1 MGARKMEIFNTTR
14 QHTDGWM
21 VYHIWSDKVVNGK
34 VLAKTSCKGVQ
45 KKRNELVREDF
56 LSIIENPTQ
65 KHLVENAG
73 FIRDGLETRTYI
85 QTKRGLNYWYVKRKV
100 LQDGVTTSHLDI

>member
-1 MGARKMEIFNTTR
+1 M
-14 QHTDGWM
+14 
-21 VYHIWSDKVVNGK
+21 
-34 VLAKTSCKGVQ
+34 
-45 KKRNELVREDF
+45 REDF